1 MAFRQEL
8 AQKQFQK
15 MVLSPQMQQAL
26 HILQLPLMELR
37 QTVQQ
42 ELIQNPALEEVQQ
55 KENTGSDE
63 VSMAEEHED
72 LVEKMEEIARSQELW
87 EEYLRNFNYT
97 AEAGQD
103 DEKNSYVRERAVSMP
118 GLQKHLLQQLRFSGC
133 PDCDIGEL
141 IVGNIDEEGYLRTP
155 IMEIAQEAGC
165 EPEKA
170 EKVLEL
176 VQTFEPAGV
185 GARNLRECLLIQL
198 KARKEQD
205 PVVLKIVSEH
215 IADIEKKRYPR
226 IAEELG
232 VEIGDVV
239 KAAEVIRNLQPKP
252 GYKFSQDSPQYV
264 VPDVTVKKIDDEH
277 QVVVN
282 DDDIPLL
289 RISPFYR
296 KLLKNSSSLE
306 TREYVAEKLK
316 SALWFI
322 KNIEQ
327 RKLTVHRVAE
337 CIVKNQKGFFE
348 KGISHIR
355 PLKLKDIAADLNLH
369 ESTISRVT
377 TSKYME
383 TAHGIFELKYFFSG
397 ALRSSE
403 GGKTSTRSVRA
414 KISDLIGNENPK
426 EPLPDNRVVELMK
439 KEGISI
445 ARRTVAKY
453 RKQLRILPANLRKQY

>member
-55 KENTGSDE
+55 EENTGSDE
-63 VSMAEEHED
+63 VSVDEEHED
-72 LVEKMEEIARSQELW
+72 IVEKMEEITRDQELW
-87 EEYLRNFNYT
+87 EEYLRNFNYA

-103 DEKNSYVRERAVSMP
+103 YEKNSYVRDMAVSVP

-133 PDCDIGEL
+133 PDYGIGEL
-141 IVGNIDEEGYLRTP
+141 IVGNIDEEGYLRIS

-165 EPEKA
+165 EPEKV

-185 GARNLRECLLIQL
+185 GARDLRECLLIQL
-198 KARKEQD
+198 KAKKEKN
-205 PVVLKIVSEH
+205 PIVLKIVSEH

-264 VPDVTVKKIDDEH
+264 VPDVTVKKIDNEY

-296 KLLKNSSSLE
+296 KLLRDSSSNE

-337 CIVKNQKGFFE
+337 CIVKTQKGFFE
-348 KGISHIR
+348 KGISRIR
-355 PLKLKDIAADLNLH
+355 PLKLKDIAADLKLH

-377 TSKYME
+377 TGKYME
-383 TAHGIFELKYFFSG
+383 TARGIFELKYFFSG
-397 ALRSSE
+397 TLQSDNNVNA
-403 GGKTSTRSVRA
+403 STRSVRA
-414 KISDLIGNENPK
+414 KIAELIGKENPK
-426 EPLPDNRVVELMK
+426 EPFPDNRVVELMK

-453 RKQLRILPANLRKQY
+453 RGQLGILPANLRKQY